1 MPMRQRI
8 FMLVVLL
15 TSQPVVASDAVKV
28 GRYLTVAPIPTAEQL
43 EPLSVIVNVR
53 FPRSVHTV
61 GGALQHLL
69 PPSGFQLADTRH
81 ADPQLAVLMTRP
93 LPEVHRQVG
102 PMTLQ
107 EALSTLAGEGWQL
120 EVDPVYRLVSFR
132 LQAELRE
139 RYAQVEPPV
148 WKPETLAREYE
159 RPTVGWFEAPVA
171 DVMVSGDRYGPVR
184 RDETLLEIALHL
196 VESRYWSGRNL
207 ARPGLVALLRAN
219 PDAFLAIDGT
229 PNLNLLRTGAYLQI
243 PPEGDVVV
251 IRQAEAEQ
259 VIAQQHDDWQQYLTA
274 RAEARGARE
283 QGE

>member
-1 MPMRQRI
+1 MRQWV

-15 TSQPVVASDAVKV
+15 TSQPVVASDAVQV

-69 PPSGFQLADTRH
+69 PPSGYQLADTRH
-81 ADPQLAVLMTRP
+81 ADPQLAVLTTRP
-93 LPEVHRQVG
+93 LPEVHRQIG

-132 LQAELRE
+132 LQAALRE

-148 WKPETLAREYE
+148 WTPEPSVHQDE

-171 DVMVSGDRYGPVR
+171 DAMVSGDRHGPVS
-184 RDETLLEIALHL
+184 RDKTLLDIALHL
-196 VESRYWSGRNL
+196 VES
-207 ARPGLVALLRAN
+207 
-219 PDAFLAIDGT
+219 
-229 PNLNLLRTGAYLQI
+229 Q
-243 PPEGDVVV
+243 
-251 IRQAEAEQ
+251 
-259 VIAQQHDDWQQYLTA
+259 
-274 RAEARGARE
+274 
-283 QGE
+283 